1 MHKHKFMQWALV
13 ATITLFGGSLAQA
26 RPTAAAPAGLE
37 KATFAGGCFW
47 CMEQPFR
54 GLAGVKSVLSGYTGG
69 ATDAPTYADVSAGGT
84 GHAESVE
91 VVFDPALISYPTLL
105 GIFWRN
111 IDPTVK
117 DRQFCDVGN
126 QYRTAIFVHSKAQRQ
141 AADAS
146 LAALRAHRRFQG
158 QTLYTEIVVAG
169 PFYAAEEYH
178 QDYARKNPSR
188 YKYYRWSCGRDA
200 RLEAV
205 WGMKPAHAD

>member
-1 MHKHKFMQWALV
+1 
-13 ATITLFGGSLAQA
+13 
-26 RPTAAAPAGLE
+26 
-37 KATFAGGCFW
+37 
-47 CMEQPFR
+47 
-54 GLAGVKSVLSGYTGG
+54 
-69 ATDAPTYADVSAGGT
+69 
-84 GHAESVE
+84 
-91 VVFDPALISYPTLL
+91 
-105 GIFWRN
+105 
-111 IDPTVK
+111 
-117 DRQFCDVGN
+117 
-126 QYRTAIFVHSKAQRQ
+126 VHSKAQRQ

-158 QTLYTEIVVAG
+158 QPLYTEIVVAG